1 MTGAELLD
9 VAMCRLR
16 LPIPMAKLQVIHQ
29 VADALK
35 PGPSS
40 QATWQALLRWLR
52 SLKLESEILEALA
65 IAVMARGSTVLSSA
79 DLRAAIDAPSVLSD
93 VFIGHAIETPVL
105 VHSWLKSHSGEVPRF
120 HQSPELTEELECG
133 AVVPRILMH
142 RMQDL
147 ERRSRKPFVAQWT
160 YEFERL
166 LERSDNDD
174 DGHFSYFLPSDD
186 RKESGQ
192 FTARRGHLARSA
204 FLRTL
209 ALAGDQW
216 HMPIPEARAEAMF
229 ASPADLSLLPMLPG
243 EVPPWAKALHSASPG
258 TADEAAALAASALRE
273 VYEGPGGALLHL
285 NLPLQGNVRYHGE
298 LEIVSVLTSDESV
311 DLPQALHL
319 HDWLPGRVFVPR
331 ADDLTL
337 RVDPLERE
345 AAFPTKAGGFL
356 RPVLL
361 PLVDEFVGYLHA
373 DLVTRMPRLPAHNSE
388 TQLIVVPRK
397 GGADVLHSGHK
408 VGELQHWS
416 WKWRPTHPK
425 GMGGPTGVALVL
437 ESDVAERILHVDGMR
452 LVHVWRA
459 RVRRRE
465 TDYGDWIEEA
475 WEGSVPGLRLG
486 STPRRIIS

>member
-16 LPIPMAKLQVIHQ
+16 LPVPMAKLQMIHQ

-52 SLKLESEILEALA
+52 SLKLESEVLEALA
-65 IAVMARGSTVLSSA
+65 IVVMARRSTVLSSA
-79 DLRAAIDAPSVLSD
+79 ALRAAIDAPSVLSD
-93 VFIGHAIETPVL
+93 VFIGHAIETHVL
-105 VHSWLKSHSGEVPRF
+105 VHSWLKGHSGEVPHF
-120 HQSPELTEELECG
+120 HRAPQLMEELERG
-133 AVVPRILMH
+133 VVVPKILIH

-147 ERRSRKPFVAQWT
+147 ERRAGKPFVAQWT

-166 LERSDNDD
+166 LERTDNDE
-174 DGHFSYFLPSDD
+174 DGHFSYFLPSYD
-186 RKESGQ
+186 RAEAGQ

-204 FLRTL
+204 LLRTF
-209 ALAGDQW
+209 ALACDQW
-216 HMPIPEARAEAMF
+216 QMPIPEAQAEAMF
-229 ASPADLSLLPMLPG
+229 ASPADLSMLPMLPG
-243 EVPPWAKALHSASPG
+243 EVPPWAQALHSASPG

-273 VYEGPGGALLHL
+273 VHEGLGRALLHL
-285 NLPLQGNVRYHGE
+285 NLPLHGDIRYQAE

-311 DLPQALHL
+311 DVSEALHL

-337 RVDPLERE
+337 RVDPLELE
-345 AAFPTKAGGFL
+345 AAFPTKVGGFL

-361 PLVDEFVGYLHA
+361 PLVDEYVGYLHA
-373 DLVTRMPRLPAHNSE
+373 DLMTRMPRVPSHNSE

-397 GGADVLHSGHK
+397 GGADVLHSGQK
-408 VGELQHWS
+408 VGELQHWN

-425 GMGGPTGVALVL
+425 GMDGHMGVALVL
-437 ESDVAERILHVDGMR
+437 LTDMAERILHVDGMR
-452 LVHVWRA
+452 LAHVWRT

-465 TDYGDWIEEA
+465 TDYGDWIEVA
-475 WEGSVPGLRLG
+475 WEGPVHGLRLG
-486 STPRRIIS
+486 T